1 MGFSYEHYMN
11 LIYHLDDVNESVPSD
26 IAKRIVS
33 NAIAPVMTVTSTAEL
48 DQHISETYNI
58 DSLYMLFRFFGGCV
72 SDRDQANECK
82 GNTSTDIEKAPV
94 VSDSASVSTDQTSM
108 SGSAPVSATPASG
121 SLDANLSGTKNN
133 LTVPGSNRRA
143 RQRSN
148 SNSLY
153 QRDATQSQYVRF
165 TRTLVDLVHTRDTND
180 MLFDH
185 HSLEM
190 YLKEYLK
197 VVDEKCAKELPHKLL
212 KESIYHSFFSLAI
225 SSTTILSPFES
236 FNHPVV
242 SLLAID
248 ISKGETYEEAS
259 FILQNFKNMS
269 KNVDNFPS
277 FISTN
282 DILPVFILCYNDAV
296 PEQLDESRALANKLK
311 KQLFVESIIL
321 PLWSHE
327 YESDIQVQLH
337 QPVMSSIE
345 ETIYFLQHPVKTSL
359 SLKLINCLY
368 DQIDAIVFDLMKPFM
383 RRKLAF
389 WEETILQ
396 PRKSLFHGSKFFKKF
411 INKATPDNQQRNI
424 LTTDRLGNEY
434 FVSSSPE
441 FLMRKLADWSMMISD
456 FKTAFQTY
464 DSLCHD
470 LEKFP
475 KYLASCSE
483 WCAVS
488 LLMGAQSI
496 VTVKMIK
503 NDIIPALERALDA
516 YDLCAYEAKQHHK
529 KNSNDDGSAVRSY
542 ETRCLFLSSELF
554 LSLSDTWTS
563 TPYAIL
569 YLETILDEC
578 KLGPISEIMIWER
591 LSDCYGMRVDPR
603 IRHKVTNPGF
613 AQQRRLTVSE
623 DDVFTRED
631 IISKGLTRF
640 RKAALF
646 RLIAAR
652 KWSEQKQWRQLD
664 WCIQDLDK
672 FYGGLDTFNQK
683 DLLFSK
689 LKHRLLE
696 NNFNTPYNMDPKPED
711 S

>member
-82 GNTSTDIEKAPV
+82 GNANTKDVEKAAV
-94 VSDSASVSTDQTSM
+94 MSDSGSISTDQTSV
-108 SGSAPVSATPASG
+108 SGSVPAGTTEGNATS
-121 SLDANLSGTKNN
+121 NN
-133 LTVPGSNRRA
+133 LTVPGSNNPKRA

-165 TRTLVDLVHTRDTND
+165 TRPLIDLVSTNDAND

-190 YLKEYLK
+190 YIKEYLK
-197 VVDEKCAKELPHKLL
+197 VVDEKCARDLPHKLL
-212 KESIYHSFFSLAI
+212 NESIYHSFLSLAI

-242 SLLAID
+242 SLIAID
-248 ISKGETYEEAS
+248 VSKGESYEEAN
-259 FILQNFKNMS
+259 LALKNFKNMNNS
-269 KNVDNFPS
+269 VDNFPS

-282 DILPVFILCYNDAV
+282 DILPVFLLCYDDAD
-296 PEQLDESRALANKLK
+296 PEQLDECRSLSNRLK

-345 ETIYFLQHPVKTSL
+345 ETIYFLQHPVNNSL

-383 RRKLAF
+383 RRKMAF

-411 INKATPDNQQRNI
+411 INKATNDNQQRNI
-424 LTTDRLGNEY
+424 LTTDKFGNEY
-434 FVSSSPE
+434 FTSSSPE
-441 FLMRKLADWSMMISD
+441 FLMRKLADWSMMVSD

-488 LLMGAQSI
+488 LLMGAHSI

-503 NDIIPALERALDA
+503 NDIIPALERALDT
-516 YDLCAYEAKQHHK
+516 YDLCAYEAKRHQR
-529 KNSNDDGSAVRSY
+529 KNSNEDSSAPVRSY

-578 KLGPISEIMIWER
+578 RLGPISEIMIWER

-603 IRHKVTNPGF
+603 IKHKVTTPGST
-613 AQQRRLTVSE
+613 QQRRLTVSG
-623 DDVFTRED
+623 DDVFTTED
-631 IISKGLTRF
+631 ITSKGLTRF

-646 RLIAAR
+646 KLIAAR
-652 KWSEQKQWRQLD
+652 KWAEQKQWRQLG
-664 WCIQDLDK
+664 WCILDLEK
-672 FYGGLDTFNQK
+672 FYGGLQTFNKK

-689 LKHRLLE
+689 LKQQLQE
-696 NNFNTPYNMDPKPED
+696 NTN
-711 S
+711 